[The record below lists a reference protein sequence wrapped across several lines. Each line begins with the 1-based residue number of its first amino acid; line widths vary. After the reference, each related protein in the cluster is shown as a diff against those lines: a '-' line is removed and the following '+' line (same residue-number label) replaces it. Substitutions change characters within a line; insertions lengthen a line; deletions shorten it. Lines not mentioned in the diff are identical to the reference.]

1 MVLKSAKI
9 NTKVFNGISL
19 CNETTGHFKLLFLF
33 AFKLS
38 STNTDDLDI

>member
-9 NTKVFNGISL
+9 NTKVFHGISL
-19 CNETTGHFKLLFLF
+19 RNELTVYFKLLFLF

-38 STNTDDLDI
+38 SMNTDDLDT